1 LVDFPFALRSA
12 ATDVERELG
21 RLLPKSDELEAPLYE
36 AMRYAV
42 LGGGKRLRPF
52 LVLAVS
58 DLFNVAREQSL
69 RVAAAVELVHTYS
82 LVHDDLPCMD
92 DDDLRR
98 GRETVHVKYDEA
110 TAVLVGDALLTL
122 AFEVL
127 ADERTTADPKTRAD
141 LIRALARAAGG
152 HGMVGGQMLD
162 IMAEELAPDEGAVV
176 RLQRLK
182 TGEMIAFSAESGAI
196 LAHAGTSARH
206 SLRMYAHDLGLAFQ
220 ITDDLLD
227 VDGEA
232 AEVGKTVGKDAV
244 AGKATFV
251 ALLGEDAARKR
262 AGMLASQAKAHLEPF
277 GQSADSL
284 RALCDFVITRRN

>member
-1 LVDFPFALRSA
+1 MVDFPFALRSA